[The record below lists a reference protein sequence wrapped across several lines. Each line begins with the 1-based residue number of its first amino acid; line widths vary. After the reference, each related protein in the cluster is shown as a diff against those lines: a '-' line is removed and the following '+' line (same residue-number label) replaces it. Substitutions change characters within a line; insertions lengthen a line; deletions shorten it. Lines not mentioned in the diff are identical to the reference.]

1 MIDLII
7 KTNGSERRL
16 ILPVDEQSVPGIV
29 EKNSV
34 TTVMVIN
41 EPESLRYL
49 YGKQW
54 SVDELN
60 FLSKRLESFDNL
72 EETQFHAAVNY
83 LQPQSIKDLINLSFN
98 LPRYS
103 LISSVSNL
111 AEVGRTHTMTR
122 RQAMSLEEI
131 KQTDFAKIGRELLAS
146 GKGIPTEYGLLFINE
161 DIPEEQV
168 YDGKHFPEYAYKDS
182 LLCVSVSCKG
192 ETEYLYMPCSV
203 ADINN
208 ALSKLPAESWSD
220 CKLSIEWD
228 NLRESSWLGK
238 CDKIL
243 QSEDAYCLN
252 RVSEVLNQFRLD
264 KAYTKLS
271 AALDLAHVDDSASI
285 VTLANQ
291 LDDFIFFPTA
301 NDSYDVGRLWIDQV
315 AELRYDEELE
325 DYIKFEVYGE
335 DIVNSHDGKFLDN
348 GGYIVVNEGV
358 NLEELLKGAEEE
370 RRIHEEAMKSNTRPT
385 PDGQNLLTGRYFFP
399 LTFDLVPFNRDGDLD
414 WSDIYE
420 DAGDEYADG
429 YESEIQE
436 AFDEYTAD
444 DDCDMIEYYDRNA
457 SARDK
462 IVSAKWGFEEIGGK
476 HFGVVEVQL
485 TDPLTDEEEADFKD
499 WISGQNSDGLGE
511 GFEQHEINTDDGL
524 LSVHFWNPGDDYYV
538 DNEEEF
544 RDRMNL
550 GMGGIS

>member
-7 KTNGSERRL
+7 KTNGSERHL
-16 ILPVDEQSVPGIV
+16 SLPIDEQFVPGIT

-34 TTVMVIN
+34 TTVMVVN

-49 YGKQW
+49 VGKQW

-60 FLSKRLESFDNL
+60 FLAKRLESFDKL
-72 EETQFHAAVNY
+72 EDAQFNAAVSY
-83 LQPQSIKDLINLSFN
+83 LQPQSIKDLINLTFN

-103 LISSVSNL
+103 IIRNVFNL
-111 AEVGRTHTMTR
+111 AEVGRTYIITR
-122 RQAMSLEEI
+122 QQAMSLEEI
-131 KQTDFAKIGRELLAS
+131 EQTDFAKIGREVLTS

-192 ETEYLYMPCSV
+192 ETEYLHMPCSV

-208 ALSKLPAESWSD
+208 ALSKLPVESWSD

-228 NLRESSWLGK
+228 NLRESSWLAK

-252 RVSEVLNQFRLD
+252 KVSEVLNGFRSD
-264 KAYTKLS
+264 TVYTKLS

-285 VTLANQ
+285 VTIANQ

-335 DIVNSHDGKFLDN
+335 EIINSHDGKFLDN

-370 RRIHEEAMKSNTRPT
+370 RRIHEEAMNSNTRPT
-385 PDGQNLLTGRYFFP
+385 PDGQNLITGRYFFP
-399 LTFDLVPFNRDGDLD
+399 LTFDLVPFNKYGDLD

-476 HFGVVEVQL
+476 HFGVVDVQL

-511 GFEQHEINTDDGL
+511 GFEQREINTDDGL

>member
-16 ILPVDEQSVPGIV
+16 KLPVDEQSVPGIV

-34 TTVMVIN
+34 TTVMVVN
-41 EPESLRYL
+41 EPESLRCL
-49 YGKQW
+49 AGKQW

-60 FLSKRLESFDNL
+60 FLAKRLESFDKL
-72 EETQFHAAVNY
+72 EDAQFNAAVSY
-83 LQPQSIKDLINLSFN
+83 LQPQSIKDLINLTFN

-103 LISSVSNL
+103 IIRNVFNL
-111 AEVGRTHTMTR
+111 AEVGRTYIITR
-122 RQAMSLEEI
+122 QQAMSLEEI
-131 KQTDFAKIGRELLAS
+131 EQTDFAKIGRELLAS

-168 YDGKHFPEYAYKDS
+168 YDGKHFPEYAYKET
-182 LLCVSVSCKG
+182 LLCVSVTCKG

-243 QSEDAYCLN
+243 QSEDAYSLN
-252 RVSEVLNQFRLD
+252 RVCDVLKKIQEPEY
-264 KAYTKLS
+264 AKLS
-271 AALDLAHVDDSASI
+271 AALNLAHVDDSASI
-285 VTLANQ
+285 VAIANQ
-291 LDDFIFFPTA
+291 LDDFIFVPDA
-301 NDSYDVGRLWIDQV
+301 EDNEDVGRFWIEKVHEFQ
-315 AELRYDEELE
+315 YDIELE
-325 DYIKFEVYGE
+325 DYIDFATYGD
-335 DIVNSHDGKFLDN
+335 DIVSQTDGVFLAS
-348 GGYIVVNEGV
+348 GGYIAVKEGV

-385 PDGQNLLTGRYFFP
+385 PDGQNLITGRYFFP

-436 AFDEYTAD
+436 AFDKYTAD
-444 DDCDMIEYYDRNA
+444 DECDMIEYYDRNA

-476 HFGVVEVQL
+476 HFGVVDVQL